1 MECFEIESD
10 FKYFQENLNALPNF
24 YTNSNGNLDFL
35 HEKNK
40 NDFFTLNSDEI
51 CDIMLVLEEL
61 NKAIQINIDENY
73 VDDCQEI
80 LSILRKPMGQT
91 YQKSINHHKTNK
103 KSIFK
108 PLKKPKKIFVKV
120 LKDTSFLKDTQNTQN
135 FNSKKTAD
143 VTSLKSNNNIINVT
157 EKINDETNK

>member
-1 MECFEIESD
+1 MECLYIETD
-10 FKYFQENLNALPNF
+10 FKCFQENLNALPNF
-24 YTNSNGNLDFL
+24 YKISNVNLDFL

-40 NDFFTLNSDEI
+40 NDFFTLNSEEI
-51 CDIMLVLEEL
+51 YDIMLVLEEL

-73 VDDCQEI
+73 IDDCQEI
-80 LSILRKPMGQT
+80 VSILRKPMGQT
-91 YQKSINHHKTNK
+91 YQKSIHNKKTK

-108 PLKKPKKIFVKV
+108 PLKKPKKIFLKV

-157 EKINDETNK
+157 EKVSDETNK

>member
-1 MECFEIESD
+1 MECLEIESD
-10 FKYFQENLNALPNF
+10 FKYFRENLNALPNF
-24 YTNSNGNLDFL
+24 YKTSNGNLDFL

-51 CDIMLVLEEL
+51 CDIVLVLEEL

-73 VDDCQEI
+73 IDDCKEI
-80 LSILRKPMGQT
+80 LSLLRKPMGQT
-91 YQKSINHHKTNK
+91 YQKSIYHKTNK

>member
-51 CDIMLVLEEL
+51 CDIVLVLEEL

-91 YQKSINHHKTNK
+91 YQKSIHHHKTNK

-157 EKINDETNK
+157 EKISDETNK